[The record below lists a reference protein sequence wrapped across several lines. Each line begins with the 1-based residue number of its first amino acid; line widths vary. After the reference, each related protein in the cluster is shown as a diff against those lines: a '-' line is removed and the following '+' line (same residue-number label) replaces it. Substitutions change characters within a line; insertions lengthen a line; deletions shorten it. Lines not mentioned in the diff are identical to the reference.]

1 MKECYAQ
8 GVKKPNK
15 STRQLGPKEYKK
27 KQKIARSNGIVNN
40 NSLFFMHKNNLKSFA
55 VGLWA

>member
-1 MKECYAQ
+1 MHKEL
-8 GVKKPNK
+8 KKPNK

-27 KQKIARSNGIVNN
+27 QKNARSNGIVNN
-40 NSLFFMHKNNLKSFA
+40 NSLFFMHKNNFKSFA

>member
-1 MKECYAQ
+1 MHKEL
-8 GVKKPNK
+8 KKPNK
-15 STRQLGPKEYKK
+15 STRQLGPKELKK
-27 KQKIARSNGIVNN
+27 NKKIARSKGIVNN